1 MVSPLTREL
10 VISFEKKIRVVS
22 EGCLKRFI
30 INVVLQ
36 YEFSYFVIGS
46 QPSGD
51 QEMSVP
57 KGVENVIL

>member
-1 MVSPLTREL
+1 M

-22 EGCLKRFI
+22 EGCLKRLI

-36 YEFSYFVIGS
+36 YGFSYFVMGS